1 MKIVALDKAH
11 VDYFQQARTSRRGL
25 ASFFGIRVMEGCFSM
40 VVKIGDGSPY
50 TCGKVYPILAEL
62 NTLPNHLRMI
72 MDDYLLD
79 YPMSDLVEVL
89 AGEKCFQDALND
101 PAGGEPERRTA
112 TGRVRIAHSS

>member
-50 TCGKVYPILAEL
+50 TCGKAYPIQTEL
-62 NTLPNHLRMI
+62 NTLPSHLRMI
-72 MDDYLLD
+72 VDDYLFN
-79 YPMSDLVEVL
+79 YPRSDLVEVL
-89 AGEKCFQDALND
+89 AGEKSFQDALNC
-101 PAGGEPERRTA
+101 PAESEAQRTTA
-112 TGRVRIAHSS
+112 TGRVRLAHSS